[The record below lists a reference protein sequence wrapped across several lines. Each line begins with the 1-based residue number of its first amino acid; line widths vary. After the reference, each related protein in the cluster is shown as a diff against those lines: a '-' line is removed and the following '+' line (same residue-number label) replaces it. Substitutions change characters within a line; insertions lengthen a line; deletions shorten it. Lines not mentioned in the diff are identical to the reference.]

1 MLQHDD
7 ANQDDEFIY
16 KYYIE
21 KLDEQENNENYD
33 ENENQNE
40 NHKNNEL
47 ESSFN
52 TFIEKSNKIRIEIDG
67 EQKFHIKNQELKTNF
82 ISKNEIL
89 HKGKLPKKQNILG
102 RKTKNSNEKGKHTK
116 YSEDN
121 IIRKIKACVLNIVYI
136 FLNNIL
142 YKMYRDDLGKGIFK
156 KEFKKLNQKQII
168 NDKDNKKFLYRTLKD
183 IFSEDIST
191 KFSCYRNDHNKRLIE
206 FLLNENN
213 YEIRT
218 KFNNIFSLTFF
229 DLLRHLRRD
238 INIPELEGIGSLD
251 ELYEKFEDDEDYSS
265 LIHYY
270 IVNFEKTIMM
280 KKNRNRSKHK

>member
-7 ANQDDEFIY
+7 GNEDDEFIY
-16 KYYIE
+16 KYYIG

-33 ENENQNE
+33 ENENE
-40 NHKNNEL
+40 NHKNYDL
-47 ESSFN
+47 ESSLK
-52 TFIEKSNKIRIEIDG
+52 TFIEKSNKIRIEIDE
-67 EQKFHIKNQELKTNF
+67 EQKFCVRNQELKTNF
-82 ISKNEIL
+82 ISKNEAL
-89 HKGKLPKKQNILG
+89 HKGKSQKKLNVLG

-142 YKMYRDDLGKGIFK
+142 YKMYRGDLGKGIFK

-168 NDKDNKKFLYRTLKD
+168 NGKDNKKFLYRTLKD

-218 KFNNIFSLTFF
+218 KFNRIFSLTFF
-229 DLLRHLRRD
+229 DLLRHLRND
-238 INIPELEGIGSLD
+238 INIPELEGIGSLN